1 MADFH
6 QNGIITTL
14 HNFKNKSK
22 KEIEKE
28 LKFFSKKRPIQ
39 LILPSL
45 YSEIKRPALT
55 RIISELNKTNYIS
68 EIIIGLDQANEKE
81 FLEAKH
87 FFSSLSIKHKILWN
101 DAPNLIKLDR
111 ELEAIGLSPKNFGK
125 GRNVWYCMGYS
136 IANDNAEAIAIHD
149 CDIKTYTNEI
159 VAKLIYPIANPK
171 LNFEFCKGFYPR
183 VSGDKINGRVSRLL
197 VTPLLKSLKK
207 IIGPSDYLDF
217 IDAFRYPLAGECS
230 FRKRILREL
239 RIPSD
244 WGLEIGVLSEMYRN
258 YRNSTL
264 CQVDIADKYDHKHQ
278 EYSFDD
284 REKGLS
290 KMSIDIS
297 KTLIRKLATQGNTF
311 SIETFRSLKATYFRT
326 ALDFVEIYK
335 KDCDMN
341 SIEFDI
347 DKEERAVEL
356 FAENIMKA
364 GETFL
369 DKPLQTPLLPTWNR
383 IESASPG
390 FLKKLKKAA
399 DSHNI

>member
-14 HNFKNKSK
+14 HNFRNKSK

-369 DKPLQTPLLPTWNR
+369 DTPLQTPLLPTWNR
-383 IESASPG
+383 IESASPR